1 VKIGHLSDLH
11 FANKTLTEVDR
22 CMSFA
27 VDALIAR
34 NVECAV
40 ISGDAT
46 DHALDVHSPAV
57 SALARHVRRLAGHCP
72 VFMLQGTYSH
82 EPPGTLDVF
91 ECMSARYPV
100 FVGDRICQVV
110 LTTEGEWLAS
120 ERWRFEQ
127 LPEEARLV
135 VSCLPTLNKA
145 AVAAAV
151 GVTEADWAV
160 GEHIAAVLRGFGPI
174 NGLARGA
181 GIPTVGV
188 SHGTVNGC
196 VTEHGVPM
204 AGLDHEFTTGSLF
217 GANASAFLLG
227 HIHKHQGW
235 RDGSRLIAY
244 PGSIGRL
251 HYGEQGAKG
260 CLVWDVDANGA
271 EFEFV
276 ETPARRTLELDF
288 DGPPDMDRLRA
299 AVDEAKGAF
308 VRVRWS
314 VPEESRDTVN
324 RDAITEVLGAAAEVK
339 LEARII
345 PAERTRSAGIGLA
358 GTLAEKIQRWAE
370 TVWVAPDPL
379 IERLRLLQWAESESI
394 VAGIINQG
402 GAGEAASEAR
412 KEEESCD
419 HSS

>member
-1 VKIGHLSDLH
+1 MKIGHLSDLH
-11 FANKTLTEVDR
+11 YANKTLAEVER
-22 CMSFA
+22 CVAFA

-34 NVECAV
+34 EIDCAV
-40 ISGDAT
+40 ISGDST

-57 SALARHVRRLAGHCP
+57 SALARQVRRLAEHCP
-72 VFMLQGTYSH
+72 VLMLQGTYSH

-91 ECMSARYPV
+91 GCMSAKHPV
-100 FVGDRICQVV
+100 FIADRICQVALV
-110 LTTEGEWLAS
+110 GGRWVAS
-120 ERWRFEQ
+120 ERWRFER
-127 LPEEARLV
+127 LPGDARLL
-135 VSCLPTLNKA
+135 VSCLPTLNKG

-160 GEHIAAVLRGFGPI
+160 GEHIAAVLRGFAPI
-174 NGLARGA
+174 NEEARHLGVA
-181 GIPTVGV
+181 TVGV
-188 SHGTVNGC
+188 SHGTVSGC

-217 GANASAFLLG
+217 AAGASAFLLG

-235 RDGSRLIAY
+235 RDGDRLVAY

-260 CLVWDVDANGA
+260 CLVWDVDAVGA
-271 EFEFV
+271 RFEFI

-299 AVDEAKGAF
+299 VVDEAKGAF

-314 VPEESRDTVN
+314 VAEDSRDVVN
-324 RDAITEVLGAAAEVK
+324 RDAIAAVLGEAAEVK

-345 PAERTRSAGIGLA
+345 PAERTRAAGIA
-358 GTLAEKIQRWAE
+358 TAATLEEKVRRWAE
-370 TVWVAPDPL
+370 AVGASADPL
-379 IERLRLLQWAESESI
+379 IERLRLLQWDESEAI
-394 VAGIINQG
+394 ATAIISQG
-402 GAGEAASEAR
+402 ATNETEAQSER
-412 KEEESCD
+412 ETCD